1 MVTVN
6 EDGEGER
13 RLQVECT
20 HSTSVLT
27 SSILAGKRKQ
37 GKRKDTLA
45 FLDLTLSNGLENKA
59 ARSCP
64 FIKACSEKNTEN
76 AIL

>member
-1 MVTVN
+1 MKMGRGKG
-6 EDGEGER
+6 DC
-13 RLQVECT
+13 RLNVLILPRSSQVPF
-20 HSTSVLT
+20 L
-27 SSILAGKRKQ
+27 LAKGSKEKGKY
-37 GKRKDTLA
+37 DTLA